1 MFGTEMAKY
10 RIESLH
16 REAEAERLARTL
28 RRSRSEATGARAP
41 RRPWTLGLLR
51 PARQLGARP

>member
-16 REAEAERLARTL
+16 REAQAERLARTVRGSHSDAL
-28 RRSRSEATGARAP
+28 NTRPHRRS
-41 RRPWTLGLLR
+41 WTLGLLR
-51 PARQLGARP
+51 PARQLEARL